1 MLLPWLALNSIAAPV
16 LSSHECALLEV
27 THTNLSPADAEMVR
41 AVYSEVVDRTGAE
54 PAPIAQR
61 LLEARGGFW
70 DAYFMG
76 ASFSY
81 SVYCSEYVE
90 LASES
95 WNVLLCRESDDT
107 EALDCGTAGLTLFS
121 NGTLLSPSAEE
132 SKRNGVP
139 ASGKEPVV
147 ATPALYY
154 NYVVSQDERPA
165 SEAARMPVVVS
176 TIATWTS
183 EQLQQPMAA
192 DSLRRE
198 LERALPWAGI
208 PAATSKW
215 NVLIEKQPGGHY
227 YYSEEQFNLVVKTLS
242 ISVAIFDRRCHTLQ
256 QVDSKPADDGG

>member
-1 MLLPWLALNSIAAPV
+1 
-16 LSSHECALLEV
+16 
-27 THTNLSPADAEMVR
+27 
-41 AVYSEVVDRTGAE
+41 
-54 PAPIAQR
+54 
-61 LLEARGGFW
+61 
-70 DAYFMG
+70 
-76 ASFSY
+76 
-81 SVYCSEYVE
+81 
-90 LASES
+90 
-95 WNVLLCRESDDT
+95 
-107 EALDCGTAGLTLFS
+107 
-121 NGTLLSPSAEE
+121 
-132 SKRNGVP
+132 
-139 ASGKEPVV
+139 
-147 ATPALYY
+147 
-154 NYVVSQDERPA
+154 
-165 SEAARMPVVVS
+165 MPVVVS